1 MRGLACARR
10 LPGTL
15 ERMNGQ
21 RLCVY
26 AVLTV
31 VAIAPATVWA
41 NIGLPMVAIF
51 LPPMWL
57 GLVPI
62 ILLEAVFISRGNA
75 VPFKTSAASTAV
87 ANVASTI
94 FGVPLLWFILA
105 IVELV
110 CCGSA
115 RGLGSASAKLYA
127 VTVQAPWL
135 IPYESEFG
143 WMIPAALFTLA
154 VIFLVMSVAVEAPIV
169 SFLTRVPLRQVWR
182 PMWFANLASYA
193 ALGVAGAAIAF
204 SGVKLDSLYR
214 ILMPLSQA
222 LVEGVFSVAGVLVKG
237 QP

>member
-1 MRGLACARR
+1 
-10 LPGTL
+10 
-15 ERMNGQ
+15 MNGQ

-26 AVLTV
+26 GALAL
-31 VAIAPATVWA
+31 VAIAPATAGA

-62 ILLEAVFISRGNA
+62 VLLEGAFISRGNA
-75 VPFKTSAASTAV
+75 IPFKTSVASTAV
-87 ANVASTI
+87 ANIASTI

-105 IVELV
+105 TVELV
-110 CCGSA
+110 CCGAA
-115 RGLGSASAKLYA
+115 RGLGTASAKLYA

-135 IPYESEFG
+135 IPYESDFD

-154 VIFLVMSVAVEAPIV
+154 LIFLVMSVAVEAPIV
-169 SFLTRVPLRQVWR
+169 SFLTRVPMRQVWR

-193 ALGVAGAAIAF
+193 ALGVAGAVIAF
-204 SGVKLDSLYR
+204 SGATLDSLYR
-214 ILMPLSQA
+214 MFMPLSQG
-222 LVEGVFSVAGVLVKG
+222 LVESVFSVASIFVKG